1 MLSGFELPQQDEAPT
16 HTATSGRGELDAVD
30 LTEAGGEDGG
40 RGAVVAEPI
49 GPVRCLRAV
58 DPDHQV
64 AISQNLARKGEQF
77 QVHGLE
83 RLDMFKNVGMIML
96 YIKLYEEN
104 LY

>member
-1 MLSGFELPQQDEAPT
+1 MSCIS
-16 HTATSGRGELDAVD
+16 TSWGCEFNAVD
-30 LTEAGGEDGG
+30 FTEAGGEDGG

-49 GPVRCLRAV
+49 RPVRCLRAV

-83 RLDMFKNVGMIML
+83 RLDMFKNVGMIRL